1 MRAARTHTFIQTFI
15 HVINKYRKMT
25 GQITQIKTK
34 CKRKIFYEIFD
45 KILNEIVNKTVIV
58 LMLYVLSN
66 HCSRQVVF
74 LFLGFVLVYF
84 GLCSLH
90 AFPYVVLGPFLLVL
104 CILVTVA
111 RKIPNKCSK
120 LFYFIACKTR
130 KEESMLSIYHPY
142 IFSHTFNRKTCAF
155 CNIIMICSLSTRQ
168 QKRKEND
175 REEKERQMKNHEV
188 WY

>member
-1 MRAARTHTFIQTFI
+1 MNCEQNRDRSHAIRSVKLLLETSRFFPFL
-15 HVINKYRKMT
+15 
-25 GQITQIKTK
+25 G
-34 CKRKIFYEIFD
+34 
-45 KILNEIVNKTVIV
+45 IV
-58 LMLYVLSN
+58 LVCYMLSLRITSVI
-66 HCSRQVVF
+66 
-74 LFLGFVLVYF
+74 LGL
-84 GLCSLH
+84 
-90 AFPYVVLGPFLLVL
+90 FLLVL

-111 RKIPNKCSK
+111 RKYPNKCSK

-175 REEKERQMKNHEV
+175 RKRQRKNHEV